1 MAFAWAV
8 SLPLVLGMLNSIRG
22 ISEQKATGLGAVA
35 GGLAEACAIFGVILG
50 FVLPVGA
57 IASLLRSGLR

>member
-1 MAFAWAV
+1 
-8 SLPLVLGMLNSIRG
+8 MLNSIRG